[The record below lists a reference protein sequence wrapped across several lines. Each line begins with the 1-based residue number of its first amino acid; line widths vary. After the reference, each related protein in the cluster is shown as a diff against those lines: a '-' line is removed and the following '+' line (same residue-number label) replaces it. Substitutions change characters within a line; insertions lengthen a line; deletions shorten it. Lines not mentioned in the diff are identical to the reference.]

1 VPVGLINGLLDIKG
15 EIVNQSK
22 VTSLLNV
29 FLCDI
34 CEVKDSFNTDLSDAK
49 KKSIAISFQEIIFRI
64 LDYVYTNFPTDR
76 NLLNDHFPRPTT
88 SDTELQY
95 LDRIK
100 TFKKRKKVLT
110 QPKKVL
116 TFLKLFYRINT
127 KYNRAISHIKGKV
140 KHETPNEFGEQAKTT
155 LSYKV
160 RSNVQTP
167 IKQNSDGSILIGG
180 FIHAEAGATINM
192 HGGTIQTPEGITH
205 IEHLNYS
212 GTAFEADKIVFNCGS
227 KIKFE
232 DWANDC
238 ICICRET
245 IEMYS
250 IQK

>member
-1 VPVGLINGLLDIKG
+1 MRNIQMLDIKG
-15 EIVNQSK
+15 KIVNQSE
-22 VTSLLNV
+22 VTNLLNE
-29 FLCDI
+29 FLC
-34 CEVKDSFNTDLSDAK
+34 EMHEEKDKFKADLNDAK
-49 KKSIAISFQEIIFRI
+49 KKSIAISFQEKIFRI
-64 LDYVYTNFPTDR
+64 LDYIYTNFPTDR

-95 LDRIK
+95 LARIK
-100 TFKKRKKVLT
+100 KFKKTKKVLT

-127 KYNRAISHIKGKV
+127 KYNKAISQIKGKV
-140 KHETPNEFGEQAKTT
+140 KHETPNEFGEQAKTS
-155 LSYKV
+155 LSYKAI
-160 RSNVQTP
+160 SNAQSP
-167 IKQNSDGSILIGG
+167 IEQNSDGSILIGG
-180 FIHAEAGATINM
+180 FIHAHAGATVNM
-192 HGGTIQTPEGITH
+192 HGTTIQTPDGITH
-205 IEHLNYS
+205 IEHLKYS

-238 ICICRET
+238 ISICRET